1 MDERDLVAVA
11 GRWHQDIYLRGRL
24 EAADEI
30 CAPGMVAHGSG
41 VASDAPTGPAF
52 VRADAAALRE
62 AFDVESISDDD
73 IVVSG
78 DRVVIRW
85 TMRGRHVGPFLGAS
99 GSGRRVT
106 VAGIDI
112 FRMEGGRIA
121 EFWGEFD
128 LLDLAQQVGAVD
140 AALMTV

>member
-1 MDERDLVAVA
+1 MDARDLVAVA

-30 CAPGMVAHGSG
+30 CTPEMVAHGTG

-52 VRADAAALRE
+52 VREDAAALRE
-62 AFDVESISDDD
+62 AFDVESVSDDD

-78 DRVVIRW
+78 DRIVIRW
-85 TMRGRHVGPFLGAS
+85 TMRARHVGPFLGAT
-99 GSGRRVT
+99 GTGRRVT
-106 VAGIDI
+106 VTGIDI

-121 EFWGEFD
+121 EFWGEFN
-128 LLDLAQQVGAVD
+128 LLDLAQQVGAVNTE
-140 AALMTV
+140 LTTV

>member
-1 MDERDLVAVA
+1 MTERGLVTVA

-30 CAPGMVAHGSG
+30 CTLDLVAHGTG
-41 VASDAPTGPAF
+41 VAADAPTGPAF
-52 VRADAAALRE
+52 VREDAAALRT
-62 AFDVESISDDD
+62 AFDIESLTDDD
-73 IVVSG
+73 VVAAG

-85 TMRGRHVGPFLGAS
+85 TLRARHVGSFLGAD
-99 GSGRRVT
+99 GTGRRVSVT
-106 VAGIDI
+106 GIDI

-128 LLDLAQQVGAVD
+128 LLGLARQVGAVPTGPT
-140 AALMTV
+140 TV